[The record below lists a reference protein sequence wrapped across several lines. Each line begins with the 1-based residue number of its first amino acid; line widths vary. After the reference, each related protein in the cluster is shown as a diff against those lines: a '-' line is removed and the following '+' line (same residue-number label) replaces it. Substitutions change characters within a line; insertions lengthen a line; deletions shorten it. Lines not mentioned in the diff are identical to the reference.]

1 MDAIRN
7 LLVEISDYP
16 GKACGEYDVEVNE
29 FFEAEY
35 FFRKYYEEIEAIK
48 LPSSDEVAYL
58 ECVSLDKTGLS
69 NLTKESSMSIE
80 ELAYAIIV
88 YALSRKVNDRLLISM
103 SFRHEHEGYEYM
115 DTYNEIILKYSYKSN
130 MTIREYL
137 EDFKKEYHKIRRY
150 YFYPLKTNRNISV
163 ESDILLNCFNSTSG
177 IDMLHEKLNEDIP
190 LENYQMVLSLVI
202 SDEEL
207 KLYVKSYCEKLT
219 KDILEDIRS
228 LIKRR

>member
-1 MDAIRN
+1 
-7 LLVEISDYP
+7 
-16 GKACGEYDVEVNE
+16 
-29 FFEAEY
+29 
-35 FFRKYYEEIEAIK
+35 
-48 LPSSDEVAYL
+48 
-58 ECVSLDKTGLS
+58 
-69 NLTKESSMSIE
+69 
-80 ELAYAIIV
+80 
-88 YALSRKVNDRLLISM
+88 M
-103 SFRHEHEGYEYM
+103 SFRREHEGYEYM

-130 MTIREYL
+130 MPIREYL

-150 YFYPLKTNRNISV
+150 YFYPLKTNRNIIV

-190 LENYQMVLSLVI
+190 LENYKMVFSLVI
-202 SDEEL
+202 SDEKL